1 MSKVQE
7 PRVDKV
13 SPLPSEEA
21 KWVEFQKIEWTDQEG
36 KSRLWEAANRKTRG
50 KSGIDA
56 VAIAPI
62 LLHPTRPTQTL
73 IILQYRPP
81 VGATCVEFPAGL
93 IDANETPEQA
103 ALRELKEETG
113 YEGRIVDM
121 TPVMASDPGLT
132 TANMTFATV
141 EVQLKE
147 GDEEPEQNLESG
159 EHIERIVLPLD
170 ELYERLLQYSREG
183 KVPDARLFHFA
194 AGVHF
199 ARLNAKKYGL
209 NIAG

>member
-13 SPLPSEEA
+13 SPLPSEDA
-21 KWVEFQKIEWTDQEG
+21 KWVEFQKIDWTDQEG
-36 KSRLWEAANRKTRG
+36 KHRVWEAANRKTRG

-81 VGATCVEFPAGL
+81 VGAICVEFPAGL
-93 IDANETPEQA
+93 IDENETPEQA

-113 YEGRIVDM
+113 YEGKIVDL
-121 TPVMASDPGLT
+121 TPVLASDPGLT
-132 TANMTFATV
+132 TANMVFATV

-147 GDEEPEQNLESG
+147 GEEEPEQHLESG

-170 ELYERLLQYSREG
+170 ELYDRLLQYAKEG
-183 KVPDARLFHFA
+183 KVPDARLTHFA
-194 AGVHF
+194 AGIHF

>member
-21 KWVEFQKIEWTDQEG
+21 KWVEFQKIDWTDQEG
-36 KSRLWEAANRKTRG
+36 KQRVWEAANRKTRG

-81 VGATCVEFPAGL
+81 VGAICVEFPAGL
-93 IDANETPEQA
+93 IDENETPEQA

-113 YEGRIVDM
+113 YEGKIVDL
-121 TPVMASDPGLT
+121 TPVLASDPGLT
-132 TANMTFATV
+132 TANMVFATI

-147 GDEEPEQNLESG
+147 GEEEPEQHLESG

-170 ELYERLLQYSREG
+170 ELYDRLLQYAKEG
-183 KVPDARLFHFA
+183 KVPDARLAHFA
-194 AGVHF
+194 AGIHF

-209 NIAG
+209 NIAS